1 MNAEELDHSVMRKGK
16 YSHARGNPKTAN
28 EVADIEPSYLV
39 WAYTAWTDGKP
50 CSHLLF
56 QACRQDMA
64 DNQRSERVAR
74 DQDE

>member
-16 YSHARGNPKTAN
+16 YGPQRGNPKTPN

-50 CSHLLF
+50 CSHLLY